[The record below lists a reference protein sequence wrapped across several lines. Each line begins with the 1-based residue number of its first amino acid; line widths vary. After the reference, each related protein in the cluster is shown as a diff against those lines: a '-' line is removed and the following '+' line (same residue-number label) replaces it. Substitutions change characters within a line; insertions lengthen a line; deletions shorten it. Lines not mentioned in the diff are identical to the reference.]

1 MKHLQLV
8 MFASLI
14 AGASYGQTTPHQSKE
29 IPVYHGRDLSTE
41 QPKPAPAPT
50 PAPVAKPATTASP
63 QNLQFFVRKWTT
75 GVSDAFY
82 VNNVGGVRTLVVQAN
97 ARTKPLHI
105 NSNGTYYWEA
115 YGEQRSGKWV
125 ATGDKNYPIVLKN
138 AIQNK
143 DWYVAQHNNGK
154 NAIYIWDHDAISYT
168 GVPM

>member
-1 MKHLQLV
+1 MKYLQLV

-14 AGASYGQTTPHQSKE
+14 AGATYGQITPHQSKE
-29 IPVYHGRDLSTE
+29 ITPYVGRDLSTE
-41 QPKPAPAPT
+41 QKKSNVT
-50 PAPVAKPATTASP
+50 PAMVPASAAKPGSP
-63 QNLQFFVRKWTT
+63 QSLQFFVRKWTT

-82 VNNVGGVRTLVVQAN
+82 VNNIGGVRTLVVQAN

-115 YGEQRSGKWV
+115 YGEQRSGKWE